1 MDKKVS
7 GIIGVVVV
15 AIIGAIVYFGAQN
28 PTPPTAAD
36 AKVKQE
42 DSWFKGEK
50 SAKVEIVEFSD
61 FQCPACGAEEP
72 EVAKVRE
79 FYGDKI
85 VFYYRHFPLENVHP
99 FALSG
104 AKAAEAAGMQGKFWE
119 MHDAIFA
126 NQKSLNKD
134 IFKKLAGDLGLDV
147 AKFEA
152 DSASKEVADKV
163 TRDKNDGIGLKVNST
178 PTFFINGQKL
188 EGGGISFEEWQ
199 KIIDSK
205 LE

>member
-1 MDKKVS
+1 MDKKAS
-7 GIIGVVVV
+7 TIIGIVVA
-15 AIIGAIVYFGAQN
+15 AIIGGIIYFGAQS
-28 PTPPTAAD
+28 PTPPSASTSE
-36 AKVKQE
+36 VKRE
-42 DSWFKGEK
+42 DSWYQGSKD
-50 SAKVEIVEFSD
+50 AKVEIVEFSD

-72 EVAKVRE
+72 EVAKVRD

-85 VFYYRHFPLENVHP
+85 AFYYRHFPLDNVHP
-99 FALSG
+99 FALPA
-104 AKAAEAAGMQGKFWE
+104 AKAAEAAGKQNKFWE

-126 NQKSLNKD
+126 NQKNLNKD

-152 DSASKEVADKV
+152 DSASQEIADRV
-163 TRDKNDGIGLKVNST
+163 NRDKNDAIGKKVNST

-199 KIIDSK
+199 KIIEPK
-205 LE
+205 LQ